1 MFCFVEDNKRIFGI
15 VNKITKSVYKKK
27 GFLKHFWLSGVID
40 QGCLPLHYL
49 CLGCSHG
56 CLTHHQLFRKTSK
69 FLLYSKKN
77 MQGIIICLVWG
88 LWCLMPIST
97 IFQWYVS
104 QFYWWRKR
112 YDELYHIMLYRLSGI
127 QTHNV
132 SGDRYWLHW

>member
-49 CLGCSHG
+49 CLGCSQG

-69 FLLYSKKN
+69 FLLYSKKKYARYNN
-77 MQGIIICLVWG
+77 MFGLRFMVFNANFNNISVICQSVLLVEE
-88 LWCLMPIST
+88 T
-97 IFQWYVS
+97 I
-104 QFYWWRKR
+104 WRT
-112 YDELYHIMLYRLSGI
+112 LS
-127 QTHNV
+127 HNV
-132 SGDRYWLHW
+132 VSPEWDSNS